1 MYLPSQIT
9 INDNSKK
16 TVLLFHRYRIY
27 YINFEISV
35 HYVANKLI
43 FKFNAPKLN
52 LMRLWFSY

>member
-16 TVLLFHRYRIY
+16 TVLLFHRYRIL

-43 FKFNAPKLN
+43 FKCNAPKIN
-52 LMRLWFSY
+52 IM